1 MEILFVVC
9 CWFSC
14 SVISPFWN
22 SLETMLL
29 SVGLPCAAPF
39 ALRKPT
45 SFCDA
50 GLNLDPE
57 TIVFSFMQALAS
69 SKSPSKDASSY
80 SPCSWDL
87 VSVTR
92 GFAETTLSLGPQA
105 EELLSD

>member
-1 MEILFVVC
+1 
-9 CWFSC
+9 
-14 SVISPFWN
+14 
-22 SLETMLL
+22 MLL
-29 SVGLPCAAPF
+29 SVCLPCAAPF

-57 TIVFSFMQALAS
+57 TIVFSFMQTLAS

-87 VSVTR
+87 VSTPCLLPEV
-92 GFAETTLSLGPQA
+92 LQKPHSLGPQA
-105 EELLSD
+105 EELSDYVLESFITHC